1 MRVLV
6 SAASRHGS
14 TAEIAERI
22 GAVLR
27 AQLADGPGARV
38 DVVPAGVVVDLD
50 GYDAFVLGSAVYM
63 GRWLDSAL
71 RLSRL
76 YARDRRDRP
85 LWLFSSGPVGDPPKP
100 DEQPV
105 DVGSVV
111 RVTRAREHR
120 VFAGVLDRQR
130 LGFGERAVV
139 AALRAPYGDFRDWA
153 AIEAWAQ
160 DIAAELRAS
169 SGGRAAA

>member
-1 MRVLV
+1 MSVLV

-14 TAEIAERI
+14 TGEIAERI

-27 AQLADGPGARV
+27 ERLADEPATRV
-38 DVVPAGVVVDLD
+38 DVVPPDAVADLD

-63 GRWLDSAL
+63 GHWMDSAL
-71 RLSRL
+71 RLSRR
-76 YARDRRDRP
+76 YAQRGGDRP
-85 LWLFSSGPVGDPPKP
+85 VWLFSSGPVGDPPRP

-111 RVTRAREHR
+111 TMTQAREHR
-120 VFAGVLDRQR
+120 VFAGVLDRHR

-139 AALRAPYGDFRDWA
+139 VALRTPYGDFRDWA
-153 AIEAWAQ
+153 AIEAWAH
-160 DIAAELRAS
+160 DIATELRGSA
-169 SGGRAAA
+169 GGCAAA